1 MMKKNYNAPDF
12 EVAEFEV
19 EDIITLS
26 VGTGPVEGGDDGW
39 TDI

>member
-1 MMKKNYNAPDF
+1 MKKFYNAPDF

-19 EDIITLS
+19 EDIITVS
-26 VGTGPVEGGDDGW
+26 VGTGNDPIDDGGW

>member
-1 MMKKNYNAPDF
+1 MKKNYNAPDF

-26 VGTGPVEGGDDGW
+26 VGNGPVEGGDGGDW
-39 TDI
+39 MDI

>member
-12 EVAEFEV
+12 EVTEFEV

-26 VGTGPVEGGDDGW
+26 VGTAPVEGGDDGW